1 MKFNLFTILFRVTML
16 TLIIYGVLNNIIFS
30 LSAFLLVMIFFY
42 ISRINSMD
50 RRENLNIIRD
60 ENKLYFYLTDD
71 LLFSVELSHD
81 QSLSDILQE
90 TIYRELPSL
99 QDIIRKISFINF
111 REDKLLAKL
120 NSSFLKN

>member
-1 MKFNLFTILFRVTML
+1 
-16 TLIIYGVLNNIIFS
+16 
-30 LSAFLLVMIFFY
+30 
-42 ISRINSMD
+42 MD